1 LNQHLH
7 IGFGSIQAFG
17 NGEPAGFPGARPQ
30 VPCDGL
36 QVRVPEKGLKR
47 DHAARLSEAKGTEM
61 PIHPAFDI
69 MSPMRIVLATAL
81 CAAACLTAATMDIG
95 KPSPALTIKRPGKPD
110 IMLSQYTGKVVALAL
125 IDTECPHC
133 QNLTK
138 ILNQIA
144 TEYGPKGVQVVA
156 CAFND
161 HADQLLPA
169 FLQKLQPTFPVGY
182 SANGPVSQYLSWP
195 ALSVKPL
202 YVPHLVFLDR
212 KGIVRLDVPGEDPFM
227 TDPEKNLREELDSLL
242 KPGGAASSH
251 AHPKSTAS
259 EAPSHP

>member
-1 LNQHLH
+1 MRFREA
-7 IGFGSIQAFG
+7 GRTRGA
-17 NGEPAGFPGARPQ
+17 GEGARPTF
-30 VPCDGL
+30 
-36 QVRVPEKGLKR
+36 
-47 DHAARLSEAKGTEM
+47 A
-61 PIHPAFDI
+61 I
-69 MSPMRIVLATAL
+69 MSAMRIVLATAL
-81 CAAACLTAATMDIG
+81 CAAVCLTAATMDIG
-95 KPSPALTIKRPGKPD
+95 KPSPALTIKRLGKPD

-138 ILNQIA
+138 ILNGLA
-144 TEYGPKGVQVVA
+144 TEYAPKGVQVVG

-169 FLQKLQPTFPVGY
+169 FLQKFQPTFPVGY
-182 SANGPVSQYLSWP
+182 TGNGPVSQYLSWP

-212 KGIVRLDVPGEDPFM
+212 KGIVRRDVPGEDPFM
-227 TDPEKNLREELDSLL
+227 MDPEKNVREELDSLL
-242 KPGGAASSH
+242 KPGGAAASH
-251 AHPKSTAS
+251 AHSKSTAS